1 MINWAK
7 LLCDRGNLLD
17 KSKVLKSIQVFD
29 AAARTK
35 NLTRAAEN
43 LNTSQSTV
51 SYHIKKLEAE
61 VGARLFD
68 RSGAGLTLTPQG
80 EVLAAHTDQAL
91 AIIQAGLDKVVGQN
105 DLVRVAVLPMF
116 ASRWLSS
123 RLGGMWEANPGL
135 QISFL
140 NHSNSYTR
148 MDRPGSFA
156 DMGIQ
161 WGRGDWEDFRV
172 TRLRNEELV
181 AVCSPDYL
189 VQSQVH
195 SIADLKRC
203 TLLHVD
209 DKRMWSE
216 IFKDNLIEM
225 QASQRE
231 MLLEDRHFQLNSTIN
246 GLGVSLF
253 SRRMVQ
259 AEINSGVLVQLF
271 GRTFS
276 SSFAYHL
283 AVPKLSV
290 LSPAAEQ
297 FKSWLVRLCRE
308 DVI

>member
-1 MINWAK
+1 ME
-7 LLCDRGNLLD
+7 
-17 KSKVLKSIQVFD
+17 KSKILKSIQVFD
-29 AAARTK
+29 AVARTK

-80 EVLAAHTDQAL
+80 EILAAHADQAL
-91 AIIQAGLDKVVGQN
+91 ALIQAGLDKVMNQN
-105 DLVRVAVLPMF
+105 ALVRVAVLPMF

-140 NHSNSYTR
+140 NHSNTYTR
-148 MDRPGSFA
+148 MDRPSSFA
-156 DMGIQ
+156 DLGIQ
-161 WGRGDWEDFRV
+161 WGRGDWEDFHV
-172 TRLRNEELV
+172 TRLRNEEMV

-189 VQSQVH
+189 HLTRIDTIV
-195 SIADLKRC
+195 DLKHC

-216 IFKDNLIEM
+216 LFKDNLIEM
-225 QASQRE
+225 QPSQRE
-231 MLLEDRHFQLNSTIN
+231 MMLEDRHFQLNATIN

-253 SRRMVQ
+253 SRRMI
-259 AEINSGVLVQLF
+259 EGELKSGALIQLF
-271 GRTFS
+271 GTSFH

-283 AVPKLSV
+283 AVPKYSV

-297 FKSWLVRLCRE
+297 FKTWLLRLCRE
-308 DVI
+308 DAL